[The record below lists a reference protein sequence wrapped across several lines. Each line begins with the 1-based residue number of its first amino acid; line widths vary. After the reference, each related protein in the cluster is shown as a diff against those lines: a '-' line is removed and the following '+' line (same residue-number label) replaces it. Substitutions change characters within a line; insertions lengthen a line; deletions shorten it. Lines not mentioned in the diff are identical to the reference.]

1 MGELEEKPPHC
12 ASCSPHGPE
21 SLPGPAGTAL
31 RDRSSAGATCWAQG
45 SAVVAELRRG
55 CAHCGVLPMECPQSS
70 PRPEAQGPHQE
81 QRRGYSCQKTW
92 HCSHS
97 PSSPDARRAPG
108 DFGGSLPPQQQQPW
122 ANCWSPRHSLT
133 PADSPARRAE
143 LAQVGRWQ
151 DPPHR
156 VGHALLA
163 AGTPQALQH
172 TTAQCHRWA
181 AALPGSQAPVC

>member
-1 MGELEEKPPHC
+1 MQ
-12 ASCSPHGPE
+12 
-21 SLPGPAGTAL
+21 
-31 RDRSSAGATCWAQG
+31 GATCWAQG
-45 SAVVAELRRG
+45 SAAVAELRRG
-55 CAHCGVLPMECPQSS
+55 CAHCGVLPTECPPSS

-81 QRRGYSCQKTW
+81 QCRGYSCQKTG
-92 HCSHS
+92 HCSHP

-108 DFGGSLPPQQQQPW
+108 EFSGSLPHQQQQLW
-122 ANCWSPRHSLT
+122 AAQRRLLEPQALT
-133 PADSPARRAE
+133 PADPPARRAE

-172 TTAQCHRWA
+172 TTARCHCWA